1 MTRILTFSYGHDWKM
16 SSNTSLVVY
25 HWIRQT
31 SAVFLLL
38 YLTLNVVGIKT
49 NESSH
54 HEATGISTWLLVF
67 RFLDQQI
74 LFFIFTFINIVLF
87 FFFFSFVHQSSL
99 YFIDYVTHTHTQ
111 SSSIVCMED
120 YLLNIHLTSSNVI
133 HTVPVN
139 RLGSFQ
145 AFSFICKKCSTL
157 CKAVIKANGGY
168 FEQSQIYKMYF
179 N

>member
-1 MTRILTFSYGHDWKM
+1 MLLALKQMKVLTTRQLGYQHDYLSFGFW
-16 SSNTSLVVY
+16 TSKFYFLFV
-25 HWIRQT
+25 
-31 SAVFLLL
+31 LLL
-38 YLTLNVVGIKT
+38 T
-49 NESSH
+49 
-54 HEATGISTWLLVF
+54 
-67 RFLDQQI
+67 
-74 LFFIFTFINIVLF
+74 LF
-87 FFFFSFVHQSSL
+87 FFFFFCFVHQSSL

-139 RLGSFQ
+139 RLDSFQ